1 MLNPASKGWI
11 DKYLSLIQ
19 QNEIKLHCDDHCG
32 IAGEHYLHLILG
44 SSGMSFGVHSHFIF
58 LKNKGENRWGKQEKL
73 KLLFFESLLLIF
85 YENSL
90 CNGKSF
96 DSSVFLE
103 ELECF
108 FELEETQI
116 ASSNWSDFLRFSRPN
131 KLEEIIDKRTQIPL
145 SLDNK
150 IWINYLQNSLC
161 IIDIFLFKDY
171 LNGSITKES
180 IIDKRLH
187 YAEVVL
193 SMVVNGAHADGVL
206 KVKEKTIFDLFLA
219 SAAFDNSKRAY
230 YQELLKTGI
239 DWEMFPSLESESLL
253 FRKYLLDISIFT
265 VWSDTDFSENEY
277 AFLQK
282 VAYQLQFNENDLNDA
297 YSIVESFILENDDVL
312 PFLQSSNSYDKVFNR
327 LSNRWSKVIL
337 RNKDRLTQEIRESRE
352 LVELVR
358 KSAVSE
364 LTKDEKEKVK
374 TQFLDIIK
382 SVPALAIFMLPGGV
396 VLLPLILKIIPSLIP
411 SAFRDNEVDK
421 DF

>member
-1 MLNPASKGWI
+1 
-11 DKYLSLIQ
+11 
-19 QNEIKLHCDDHCG
+19 
-32 IAGEHYLHLILG
+32 
-44 SSGMSFGVHSHFIF
+44 
-58 LKNKGENRWGKQEKL
+58 
-73 KLLFFESLLLIF
+73 
-85 YENSL
+85 
-90 CNGKSF
+90 
-96 DSSVFLE
+96 
-103 ELECF
+103 
-108 FELEETQI
+108 
-116 ASSNWSDFLRFSRPN
+116 
-131 KLEEIIDKRTQIPL
+131 
-145 SLDNK
+145 
-150 IWINYLQNSLC
+150 
-161 IIDIFLFKDY
+161 
-171 LNGSITKES
+171 
-180 IIDKRLH
+180 
-187 YAEVVL
+187 
-193 SMVVNGAHADGVL
+193 MVVNGAHADGVL
-206 KVKEKTIFDLFLA
+206 KVKEKIIFDLFLA

-265 VWSDTDFSENEY
+265 VWSVSDFSENEY

-297 YSIVESFILENDDVL
+297 YSIVVSFILENDDVL

>member
-1 MLNPASKGWI
+1 
-11 DKYLSLIQ
+11 
-19 QNEIKLHCDDHCG
+19 
-32 IAGEHYLHLILG
+32 
-44 SSGMSFGVHSHFIF
+44 
-58 LKNKGENRWGKQEKL
+58 
-73 KLLFFESLLLIF
+73 
-85 YENSL
+85 
-90 CNGKSF
+90 
-96 DSSVFLE
+96 
-103 ELECF
+103 
-108 FELEETQI
+108 
-116 ASSNWSDFLRFSRPN
+116 
-131 KLEEIIDKRTQIPL
+131 
-145 SLDNK
+145 
-150 IWINYLQNSLC
+150 
-161 IIDIFLFKDY
+161 
-171 LNGSITKES
+171 
-180 IIDKRLH
+180 
-187 YAEVVL
+187 
-193 SMVVNGAHADGVL
+193 MVVNGAHADGVL

-265 VWSDTDFSENEY
+265 VWSVSDFSENEY

-297 YSIVESFILENDDVL
+297 YSIVVSFILENDDVL